1 MKTLVLGAGVIGT
14 MTAYYLAKRGHE
26 VEVVER
32 HPDVAQE
39 ASFANG
45 GIVHASEVMPWSQPG
60 MPRNILRWLG
70 KEDAPMLVR
79 YGAIPRMWRW
89 GLDFLR
95 NCTEE
100 RFRANTLANLRLALL
115 SQQSFKEVRAEVGHD
130 YDLNTAGC
138 LKIYTSAE
146 SLDGAARL
154 SESMREFGMSF
165 DVLDRA
171 GCVRAEPALRSTADS
186 LAGGIYFPGDE
197 LGDSYKFTK
206 GVAAHCER
214 LGVRFHTGTTVRRLQ
229 RSGGEITGARTDG
242 DLFTADRYVAA
253 MGSYTPLLLRT
264 LGIRVPIYPVKGVS
278 ITMPAAGWNDP
289 LRMPMI
295 DEGRLFGLV
304 PLGDRVR
311 AAGSAEVAGY
321 DTNPDH
327 GRCQAI
333 IDNVISVFPG
343 FAHCY
348 DPETTLFWAGL
359 RPVTPSG
366 TPMLGRTPIR
376 NLFINAGHCHQGWT
390 LSCGSG
396 RVVAD
401 IVDGREP
408 EIDITG
414 LTLNRPC

>member
-1 MKTLVLGAGVIGT
+1 MKVMVLGAGVIGT

-32 HPDVAQE
+32 HGDVAQE

-60 MPRNILRWLG
+60 MPGNILRWLG
-70 KEDAPMLVR
+70 KEDAPVLVR

-95 NCTEE
+95 NCTAE

-115 SQQSFKEVRAEVGHD
+115 SQQSFAEVRAEVGHD
-130 YDLNTAGC
+130 YDLNTEGC

-146 SLDGAARL
+146 SLDAAARL
-154 SESMREFGMSF
+154 SDSMREYGMSSE
-165 DVLDRA
+165 VLDRA
-171 GCVRAEPALRSTADS
+171 GCVEREPALRSTADT
-186 LAGGIYFPGDE
+186 LAGGIHFPGDE
-197 LGDSYKFTK
+197 LGDSYMFTK
-206 GVAAHCER
+206 GVADYCVR
-214 LGVRFHTGTTVRRLQ
+214 QGVRFHTDTNIERLET
-229 RSGGEITGARTDG
+229 SGGEIAGVQTSRGLLSAE
-242 DLFTADRYVAA
+242 RYVLA
-253 MGSYTPLLLRT
+253 MGSYSPLVLRP

-278 ITMPAAGWNDP
+278 ITMPVAGWNDP
-289 LRMPMI
+289 LRMAMI

-311 AAGSAEVAGY
+311 AAGSAEVASY
-321 DTNPDH
+321 DMTPDRV
-327 GRCQAI
+327 RCQAI

-343 FAHCY
+343 FANCY
-348 DPETTLFWAGL
+348 DPKTAGFWAGL

-366 TPMLGRTPIR
+366 TPMLGHTPIR

-401 IVDGREP
+401 IVDGREA
-408 EIDITG
+408 EIDLTG
-414 LTLNRPC
+414 LTLDRLH